1 MSHSPWVEKVCG
13 ELEERELL
21 VLVGPTASG
30 KTALALE
37 LAEAIQGVI
46 IGADSVQIYQHFN
59 IGSGKPT
66 AEERARAP
74 HDLVDI
80 LDPLAAYDAA
90 QYVRDADDA
99 IGRAIAAGRRP
110 IVCGGTFLWI
120 KALIHG
126 LAPMP
131 PGDPAI
137 RLRHDQIVGT
147 KGRAELHAQ
156 LIGIDPAASR
166 RINPNDF
173 VRVSRALEVFE
184 LTGKTQSAWH
194 AEHAFGESRHEAR
207 FVGID
212 RPRPELDAR
221 IERRTA
227 HWLAHGW
234 IEEVEGLLASGYRDA
249 RAMDA
254 VGYRQVRDH
263 LDGVLPHSDLKDA
276 IVRATRTFVRRQRT
290 WLRDQ
295 DVHWLRHE
303 ATNDGAAPS

>member
-1 MSHSPWVEKVCG
+1 MSNSLWIEKVCR
-13 ELEERELL
+13 ELGDRELL

-37 LAEAIQGVI
+37 LAEALDGVV

-66 AEERARAP
+66 GEERARAP
-74 HDLVDI
+74 HDLVDM
-80 LDPLAAYDAA
+80 LDPLASYDAA

-99 IGRAIAAGRRP
+99 IGRATAAGRRP

-131 PGDPAI
+131 PADPAI
-137 RLRHDQIVGT
+137 RLRHEQIVGT
-147 KGRAELHAQ
+147 EGRAELHAQ
-156 LIGIDPAASR
+156 LVAIDPAASR

-194 AEHAFGESRHEAR
+194 EEHAFGESRHEAR

-234 IEEVEGLLASGYRDA
+234 IEEVEELLASGYRDA
-249 RAMDA
+249 RAMES

-263 LDGVLPHSDLKDA
+263 LDDVLPHGDLGDA

-303 ATNDGAAPS
+303 ATDDSAAPS